1 MRRDQRLRRREDF
14 AAVYRQGRPASNEL
28 LALRARRNELGH
40 NRYGFSVGKRI
51 GKAVVRNRLK
61 RRLRAAIKSIMP
73 SLSPGAHTAAGW
85 DVIIIGRAPAA
96 TVNYDELVR
105 ALTQLFRR
113 ARLMESRE

>member
-1 MRRDQRLRRREDF
+1 MRREQRLRRRQDF
-14 AAVYRQGRPASNEL
+14 AAVYREARPASNEL

-40 NRYGFSVGKRI
+40 NRYGFSIGKRL

-61 RRLRAAIKSIMP
+61 RRLRAAISSITP
-73 SLSPGAHTAAGW
+73 SPSPDARPATGW
-85 DVIIIGRAPAA
+85 DVVIIGRAPAA

-113 ARLMESRE
+113 ARLMGGD